1 MEGTTDA
8 RSLLLLDLLLQKLV
22 GVRCQALQLVEAAG
36 KAWVLRLLVLVVRLR
51 HYPVIEVVVREL
63 QQNAGVMLL
72 RWMRSAGGSRG
83 TECKRSALVVS
94 SSQES
99 RTGSLSRVLGHSVL
113 RALQHRSSLMRP
125 SLTSEWGLAIPQL
138 RRQHFLGHGFLRL
151 EGRRALLLAL
161 RLALLGLGVR
171 LGRGGRHRLRHF
183 LLRWLLRLLLLVL
196 GRLLRLGGHGRIQL
210 EDAEYLSLDL
220 LEEHAVRLIVGAVGI
235 SAAGPSSVCGGAA
248 IGGARLLD
256 VLILLFLLVRL
267 DLVAEVRQSPPIQL
281 ELGDESQIAGS
292 SLAFRCPGRVSSLFL
307 L

>member
-1 MEGTTDA
+1 MEGTTDT
-8 RSLLLLDLLLQKLV
+8 RSLLLLDLLLQKLE
-22 GVRCQALQLVEAAG
+22 GVRGQALQLVEAAG
-36 KAWVLRLLVLVVRLR
+36 KAWVLRLLVLVVWLR
-51 HYPVIEVVVREL
+51 HDPVIEVVVREL

-72 RWMRSAGGSRG
+72 WWMRSAGGSSCP
-83 TECKRSALVVS
+83 ECKRSALVIG
-94 SSQES
+94 SQES

-113 RALQHRSSLMRP
+113 RTLQHRSSLMRP

-151 EGRRALLLAL
+151 EGRRALLLVL
-161 RLALLGLGVR
+161 RLALLRLGVR
-171 LGRGGRHRLRHF
+171 LGRGGRHRLCRF

-196 GRLLRLGGHGRIQL
+196 RSLLRLGGHSRIQL

-235 SAAGPSSVCGGAA
+235 SAAGPSSVCGGAT

-281 ELGDESQIAGS
+281 ELGDESQITGS
-292 SLAFRCPGRVSSLFL
+292 SFVFRCSGRVSSLFL